1 MFQKKQ
7 LKKLLTFLIKNI
19 GEKKLIITE
28 QELEIFSRQLIL
40 KDFNEKNFDLIRQQH
55 VIIIG
60 VGGIGCP
67 IALYLVATGIKHIT
81 LIDNDIIQLSN
92 LNRQILFNKNDL
104 GKKKVDVAKEKL
116 DAINPKN
123 NINTISTMISKKNI
137 SQYISNASLVID
149 TTDNWN
155 SMVIINE
162 YCVKNSIP
170 LLSCSVIGYDGQ
182 IILFKN
188 KKGRH
193 LCLNCI
199 YSNQNEPNL
208 PRCDTV
214 GVLGTAAG
222 LTGLNATQLTINF
235 FTNNHENIEKL
246 IMINSKL
253 MKVDYIKIKKNDNC
267 IYHKY

>member
-1 MFQKKQ
+1 
-7 LKKLLTFLIKNI
+7 
-19 GEKKLIITE
+19 LIITE
-28 QELEIFSRQLIL
+28 QELQIFSRQLIL
-40 KDFNEKNFDLIRQQH
+40 KDFNEKKFEFIQQQH
-55 VIIIG
+55 VVIIG
-60 VGGIGCP
+60 IGGIGCP
-67 IALYLVATGIKHIT
+67 AALYLITTGFKHLT

-92 LNRQILFNKNDL
+92 LNRQILFNEKDL
-104 GKKKVDVAKEKL
+104 GKKKVDVAKAKL
-116 DAINPKN
+116 KAINPKS

-188 KKGRH
+188 KKGKH

-199 YSNQNEPNL
+199 YPNQNEPNL

-214 GVLGTAAG
+214 GILGTTAG
-222 LTGLNATQLTINF
+222 LTGLNAAQLAFNF
-235 FTNNHENIEKL
+235 FTNNHENVEKI

-253 MKVDYIKIKKNDNC
+253 MKIDYIRIKGNNNC
-267 IYHKY
+267 IYKKY